1 MLEIVRYPSSE
12 ADVRLSKIAS
22 RRSGA
27 DPALEK
33 QVVEILETVRRD
45 GDQAVLDYT
54 RRFDSPDFKLE
65 QMTANESEFESAKD
79 EVDSG
84 FFDILR
90 TAIDNIKSFHQK
102 QLRHSYFSTDA
113 DGTFLGQMVRP
124 VDSAGLYIP
133 GAKGGKTPLIS
144 SILMNGIPAKLAG
157 VEDIAMAT
165 PPRRDGSI
173 NPHLLVAAREVGI
186 SRVHKI
192 GSAWAIAALAYGT
205 STVAPVDVI
214 VGPGNVYV
222 TLAKKNVAGIVGI
235 DLLAGPSE
243 ILVISDHTAQPDF
256 LAADLLSQAEHD
268 TMASAILIT
277 TDAQMAD
284 WVRGNLEDQIRHL
297 PRKETAQKALHQYGA
312 IFIVDDLKEAV
323 KLANRIAPEHLELQV
338 EDPWSYLGKIKHA
351 GAVFIGNYTPEPVG
365 DYIAGPNHVLP
376 TAGSARFASA
386 LGVETF
392 MKRTS
397 VISYS
402 KEAFR
407 RDANFIVRLAELE
420 GLDAHAASIKVRMAR
435 LNKGQNS

>member
-1 MLEIVRYPSSE
+1 MLEIFRYPSGE
-12 ADVRLSKIAS
+12 ADIRLSQIAS
-22 RRSGA
+22 RQSGA

-33 QVVEILETVRRD
+33 QVIEILETVRRD
-45 GDQAVLDYT
+45 GDQALLNYT
-54 RRFDSPDFKLE
+54 RRFDSPGFNLR
-65 QMTANESEFESAKD
+65 QLTAKESEFESAKA
-79 EVDSG
+79 EVDAG

-102 QLRHSYFSTDA
+102 QLRHSYFSTGT

-133 GAKGGKTPLIS
+133 GAKGGETPLIS

-186 SRVHKI
+186 SRIHKI

-205 STVAPVDVI
+205 SSVAPVDVV
-214 VGPGNVYV
+214 VGPGNIYV

-243 ILVISDHTAQPDF
+243 ILVIADHSAQPDF
-256 LAADLLSQAEHD
+256 IAADLLSQAEHD

-284 WVRGNLEDQIRHL
+284 WVRGSLEDQIRHL
-297 PRKETAQKALHQYGA
+297 PRKETAKKALRQYGA
-312 IFIVDDLKEAV
+312 IFVVNDLKEAA
-323 KLANRIAPEHLELQV
+323 KLANRIAPEHLELQI

-351 GAVFIGNYTPEPVG
+351 GAIFVGNYTPEPVG
-365 DYIAGPNHVLP
+365 DYFAGPNHVLP

-386 LGVETF
+386 LGVENF

-402 KEAFR
+402 KEALL
-407 RDANFIVRLAELE
+407 RDAGSIVRLAELE
-420 GLDAHAASIKVRMAR
+420 GLDGHAASIKVRMAK
-435 LNKGQNS
+435 LNKGLKN